1 MRDWLGWMSWLLA
14 ILLVV
19 IPVFALPLLIAAAVL
34 SLLTHNLVFVACWV
48 VLVSAYL
55 AFWLV
60 AGIRDAVRWPGRTVE
75 ITIRDWAMAVAP
87 GSITAGRRE
96 ERLLRRAE
104 NLTRPSASG

>member
-1 MRDWLGWMSWLLA
+1 MRDWPGWMPWLLT

-19 IPVFALPLLIAAAVL
+19 IPVFARPLLIAAAVL
-34 SLLTHNLVFVACWV
+34 SPLRHNPVFVACWG

-60 AGIRDAVRWPGRTVE
+60 TGIRDVVRWPGRTVE

-96 ERLLRRAE
+96 ELLLRRAE